1 MIHRMRGI
9 TLLETLIGMVL
20 LVVIISL
27 GVPAYSNWIRN
38 NQIRNAAESVLNGL
52 QLARSEAMKRNAIVR
67 FQLTSTLTNSCALS
81 TTGRN
86 WVVSQD
92 SAVGGCA
99 ATPSDTTA
107 PRIIQRWSV
116 QESAPSA
123 SISATLSGGSNA
135 SVAFDSF
142 GRVQTTSLGSTISRI
157 DIGISGATAGTNRNL
172 RVVVSPGGRVLLCD
186 PAITTT
192 GDTRACP

>member
-1 MIHRMRGI
+1 MIKSMRGI

-67 FQLTSTLTNSCALS
+67 FQLMSDLTNGCALS
-81 TTGRN
+81 SSGRN

-92 SAVGGCA
+92 SAVGNCA

-107 PRIIQRWSV
+107 PRIFQRWSIL
-116 QESAPSA
+116 ESAPNA
-123 SISATLSGGSNA
+123 SITATTSGNA
-135 SVAFDSF
+135 AVVFDSY
-142 GRVQTTSLGSTISRI
+142 GRVQSTTLGSTISRI
-157 DIGISGATAGTNRNL
+157 DVGISGAATGANRNL
-172 RVVVSPGGRVLLCD
+172 RVVISSGGRVLLCD
-186 PAITTT
+186 PAITTV